1 MSTIFE
7 WLAIGFGAAL
17 YAAFSTLPLALLAL
31 AIDAMAGRF
40 LAARFRCLLWVV
52 VAARL
57 VMPMAPESRWSLQHA
72 WQLAVADESPQEF
85 PPYLLAP
92 SSAVDVTPKADWG
105 QERLGMIYGDLPAR
119 ATPPV
124 RGVSWQSIV
133 LDGLPLIWFAG
144 AAALLLRAVLASA
157 RFARRLRTISPSDD
171 QAVLQLLY
179 AVCAELGMRRAPAV
193 KYVPEL
199 SSPALFGAFRP
210 TLCLPAEGAME
221 LTASQLRMIML
232 HELSHVRR
240 RDGLLSWA
248 MTLVRAAQWFN
259 PVAWFATGRIAL
271 YREQAC
277 DEAVRQR
284 TATNERAA
292 YADLLLRFA
301 APRQSSGPGL
311 VGVWFARPIR
321 HLKARIAAFAQ
332 VDERRRRV
340 PASTAAVILVLVTI
354 AGLTDAAS
362 YRDDDGE
369 PQTVS
374 EWMNSRPPMPELA
387 RNPAWSESEPA
398 AEGEAAEVVETRSYD
413 LSKALA
419 QMTKRNA
426 DDSRGLLLSLLTL
439 PTLKS
444 AAIREVIAKS
454 NQIEVTMTPRQHGAF
469 ADMLAAIEEAGVW
482 QVAVQV
488 MILRAADIEAV
499 KNVDWEDAVRFVQ
512 PTGNQAQPWGAQT
525 GVFGERTRT
534 LSLSAESATWDY
546 SPYLALMMDE
556 KSMRRVRDRLQGVYN
571 LSYPKVTV
579 FSGSTTTVRDV
590 SWRPFVVG
598 VSYVKGEFA
607 TAAQP
612 QIATLTE
619 GTTLDVQP
627 IVVDAGALD
636 LRCRLAVSKVDG
648 VGNVKLPG
656 QDVTVQNPRLSR
668 KTITASC
675 RVEPG
680 ETLLIAP
687 MIDRSDADDRE
698 VRYYAITAEW
708 FPDVETVAAP
718 AGR

>member
-1 MSTIFE
+1 MSTILE
-7 WLAIGFGAAL
+7 WLSIGFGAAL
-17 YAAFSTLPLALLAL
+17 YAAFSTLPLALLAV

-40 LAARFRCLLWVV
+40 LAARFRCLLWIV

-57 VMPMAPESRWSLQHA
+57 VMPMAPESRWSLQQA
-72 WQLAVADESPQEF
+72 WQLTAVDESPQEY

-92 SSAVDVTPKADWG
+92 SAAVGVAPKADWG
-105 QERLGMIYGDLPAR
+105 RERLGMIYGDLPAR
-119 ATPPV
+119 AAQPV
-124 RGVSWQSIV
+124 RAASWQSIV
-133 LDGLPLIWFAG
+133 LDGLSLIWFVV
-144 AAALLLRAVLASA
+144 AASLLLRAIFASA

-171 QAVLQLLY
+171 QAVLQLLR
-179 AVCAELGMRRAPAV
+179 AVCAELGMRRTPAV
-193 KYVPEL
+193 KDVPGL
-199 SSPALFGAFRP
+199 SSPALFGAFRS
-210 TLCLPAEGAME
+210 TLCLPAGAAIE
-221 LTASQLRMIML
+221 LTTSQLRMIML
-232 HELSHVRR
+232 HELTHVRR

-259 PVAWFATGRIAL
+259 PVAWLVTGRIAL

-284 TATNERAA
+284 TAANERAA

-301 APRQSSGPGL
+301 AARQSGLGL
-311 VGVWFARPIR
+311 VGMWFARPIR

-340 PASTAAVILVLVTI
+340 PALIAAVILGLVTI

-362 YRDDDGE
+362 YRDVDGE

-374 EWMNSRPPMPELA
+374 EWMRSCPPVPTLTA
-387 RNPAWSESEPA
+387 NPAWSDSARA
-398 AEGEAAEVVETRSYD
+398 AEGEAVAAETRSYD

-419 QMTKRNA
+419 QMPKRNVG
-426 DDSRGLLLSLLTL
+426 DDSRRRLLSLLTL

-444 AAIREVIAKS
+444 AVIRDVVGEPH
-454 NQIEVTMTPRQHGAF
+454 QIEVTMAPRQHAAF
-469 ADMLAAIEEAGVW
+469 ADKLTAIEEAGVW

-499 KNVDWEDAVRFVQ
+499 KNIDWEDAVRFVQ
-512 PTGNQAQPWGAQT
+512 PAGNRTQPWGAQA
-525 GVFGERTRT
+525 GEFGERTRT
-534 LSLSAESATWDY
+534 LSLSAESAAWDY

-556 KSMRRVRDRLQGVYN
+556 KNMRRVRDRLQGVYN
-571 LSYPKVTV
+571 LNYPKVTM
-579 FSGSTTTVRDV
+579 FSGSTATVRDE
-590 SWRPFVVG
+590 SYRPFVVG
-598 VSYVKGEFA
+598 VNYVKGELG

-619 GTTLDVQP
+619 GSSLDVQP
-627 IVVDAGALD
+627 IVVDAGTLD

-648 VGNVKLPG
+648 VSNVKLPG

-675 RVEPG
+675 RVTPG

-687 MIDRSDADDRE
+687 MIDRSETDDSE

-708 FPDVETVAAP
+708 FPDVETPAAA